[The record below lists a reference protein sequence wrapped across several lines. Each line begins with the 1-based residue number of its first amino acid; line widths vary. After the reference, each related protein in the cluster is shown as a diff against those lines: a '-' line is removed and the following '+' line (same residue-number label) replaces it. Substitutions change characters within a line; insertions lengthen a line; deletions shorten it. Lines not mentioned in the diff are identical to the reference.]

1 MAAPSPAPTATTA
14 NPPPADRYNLV
25 VIGGGPAGLATALGA
40 AALGAK
46 VALIEKGALGGD
58 SLHAG
63 SVPSKA
69 LVRAARAAEEV
80 RRAPEF
86 GLNVHAP
93 LSVDFGAVV
102 ERLDR
107 LSIRLAQRNSQ
118 SRLEEKGIEVFSGF
132 GRFADKAHVEVEGRI
147 LPFSRAVI
155 ATGSHPLI
163 PLLDGLT
170 DVHFLT
176 SDNLFTMDSLPKKLA
191 VLGAGPVGCEMAQV
205 FARFGSDVTVF
216 EREERCLTLEDADA
230 ADIVRRALEQDGVTF
245 RFGIKE
251 IRFERSDAGI
261 AVHSHAGDRW
271 FLDHF
276 DRLLVAAGR
285 APRLDGLNLEAAGIE
300 CDEAGIIVDS
310 LLHTTNPHVFAAGDV
325 CSQYRYTHAAD
336 ALARTVIAN
345 ALFMAADR
353 VDSLLVPHCTFTE
366 PEIAHVGIHEED
378 ARSAHLVTLK
388 MPFDDLDRAILD
400 SGEAGLLKVHHD
412 KRGTIR
418 GATIVAANAGELIS
432 EIVLAMNHGV
442 KLGSLASDIHPYPTQ
457 AEIIRR
463 AGDQYRSA
471 LLTPSMMKLLKRYLA
486 WRR

>member
-1 MAAPSPAPTATTA
+1 VSSPSSTA
-14 NPPPADRYNLV
+14 NAADPASADRYNLV
-25 VIGGGPAGLATALGA
+25 VIGGGPAGMATALGA
-40 AALGAK
+40 AALGAR
-46 VALIEKGALGGD
+46 VALVEKGALGGD
-58 SLHAG
+58 SLHSG

-69 LVRAARAAEEV
+69 LVRAARAAAEV

-86 GLNVHAP
+86 GLNVHGP
-93 LSVDFGAVV
+93 LVVDFAAVK
-102 ERLDR
+102 ERLER
-107 LSIRLAQRNSQ
+107 LNVRLALRNT
-118 SRLEEKGIEVFSGF
+118 RTLLEEKGIEVFSGF
-132 GRFADKAHVEVEGRI
+132 GRFVDKAHVGVEGRI

-155 ATGSHPLI
+155 ATGSRPMI

-170 DVHFLT
+170 DVPFLT
-176 SDNLFTMDSLPKKLA
+176 SDSLFTLDSLPKKLA

-205 FARFGSDVTVF
+205 FARFGSEVTVF
-216 EREERCLTLEDADA
+216 EREERGLMLEDADA
-230 ADIVRRALEQDGVTF
+230 ADIVRRSLENDGVTF
-245 RFGIKE
+245 RFSIKE
-251 IRFERSDAGI
+251 IRFERNEQSVM
-261 AVHSHAGDRW
+261 VHSHTGDRW
-271 FLDHF
+271 FLDPF

-285 APRLDGLNLEAAGIE
+285 VPRLDGLNLEAAGIE
-300 CDEAGIIVDS
+300 CDESGIWVDS

-366 PEIAHVGIHEED
+366 PEIAHVGIHESD
-378 ARSAHLVTLK
+378 AQAVHLATLK
-388 MPFDDLDRAILD
+388 LPFDDLDRAILD
-400 SGEAGLLKVHHD
+400 SGEAGLLKIHHD

-457 AEIIRR
+457 AEIIKR
-463 AGDQYRSA
+463 AGDQYRST
-471 LLTPSMMKLLKRYLA
+471 LLTPSIMKLLKRFLA